1 MINSDL
7 PNITVKD
14 IKIKSV
20 PSNINLPLTNLYSN
34 FFNKENQAYTTNE
47 NNKNHDKLINDN
59 VCQSVTTIL
68 LFPV

>member
-34 FFNKENQAYTTNE
+34 FF
-47 NNKNHDKLINDN
+47 
-59 VCQSVTTIL
+59 
-68 LFPV
+68 